1 MLKTLGAVCFWG
13 FYLLFIECLTD
24 HYYKWG
30 NFINMIKILST
41 PLNFI
46 GDLWFLFTFEDKLKI
61 NPMKKVEAIIR
72 KSKFSSVKKALH
84 EVGINFFS
92 YWDVTGL
99 GNEKEGHVYRGV
111 SYSTSDIQRR
121 YLSIVV
127 NDDYEEV
134 TINAILTAGSTGDVG
149 DGKIFVSQIDEVY
162 RIRTGEK
169 GGNTLK

>member
-1 MLKTLGAVCFWG
+1 
-13 FYLLFIECLTD
+13 
-24 HYYKWG
+24 
-30 NFINMIKILST
+30 
-41 PLNFI
+41 
-46 GDLWFLFTFEDKLKI
+46 
-61 NPMKKVEAIIR
+61 MKKIEAIIR
-72 KSKFSSVKKALH
+72 KSKYRAVRDALH
-84 EVGINFFS
+84 DVGINFFS

-127 NDDYEEV
+127 NDDFEESA
-134 TINAILTAGSTGDVG
+134 IKAILSSAATGEVG
-149 DGKIFVSQIDEVY
+149 DGKIFISDIKECY

>member
-1 MLKTLGAVCFWG
+1 
-13 FYLLFIECLTD
+13 
-24 HYYKWG
+24 
-30 NFINMIKILST
+30 
-41 PLNFI
+41 
-46 GDLWFLFTFEDKLKI
+46 
-61 NPMKKVEAIIR
+61 MKKVEAIIR
-72 KSKFSSVKKALH
+72 KSKFSNVKKALH
-84 EVGINFFS
+84 EVGVNFFS

-127 NDDYEEV
+127 NDDFEVV
-134 TINAILTAGSTGDVG
+134 TIKAILAAASTGEVG
-149 DGKIFVSQIDEVY
+149 DGKIFVSQVDEVY